1 MTTTLDFSPL
11 YRSALGFDQFAQI
24 TEQLFA
30 NNALDNRAREARH
43 HRAKIRDM
51 AKPLTKAATQ
61 PLRSPQDSRYQR
73 DNFYSRD
80 YSYPR
85 YNIAQTGES
94 DYQITLALAGFSL
107 DEIDITVTANEM
119 TVTGK
124 KESGKKES
132 GQKETIKK
140 EAVNNTTPRFLHQG
154 INQSDFSRKFVLA
167 DHVQVQ
173 SANMEQG
180 LLSINLTREIPV
192 ALQPRKVAI
201 GKTGK

>member
-1 MTTTLDFSPL
+1 MTTTFDFRPL
-11 YRSALGFDQFAQI
+11 YRNSLGFDQFAQL

-30 NNALDNRAREARH
+30 NSTLENNTLENRIRRARH
-43 HRAKIRDM
+43 HSAKTRTACGSKSTTDT
-51 AKPLTKAATQ
+51 ARTATKAATQ
-61 PLRSPQDSRYQR
+61 PRDSRNLC
-73 DNFYSRD
+73 DNT
-80 YSYPR
+80 YPH
-85 YNIAQTGES
+85 YNIAQLGES

-119 TVTGK
+119 TVTGSK
-124 KESGKKES
+124 KSGTKEQVGS
-132 GQKETIKK
+132 DTQQ
-140 EAVNNTTPRFLHQG
+140 FLHQG
-154 INQSDFSRKFVLA
+154 INQSDFSRKFELA

-180 LLSINLTREIPV
+180 LLSINLTREVPA

>member
-1 MTTTLDFSPL
+1 MTTTFDFSPL
-11 YRSALGFDQFAQI
+11 YRSTLGFDQFAQI

-30 NNALDNRAREARH
+30 NNALDSRVRETRH
-43 HRAKIRDM
+43 HRAKTRDT
-51 AKPLTKAATQ
+51 AKPHQKAATQ
-61 PLRSPQDSRYQR
+61 LSRQAQDSQYQR
-73 DNFYSRD
+73 DNT
-80 YSYPR
+80 YPR
-85 YNIAQTGES
+85 FNIAQTGES

-107 DEIDITVTANEM
+107 DEIDITLTANEM
-119 TVTGK
+119 TVTGN

-132 GQKETIKK
+132 GNKEASPKETVDN
-140 EAVNNTTPRFLHQG
+140 ATPRFLHQG

-180 LLSINLTREIPV
+180 LLSINLTREIPA

-201 GKTGK
+201 GKANK